1 MRFDGEGA
9 KLVGHLGIFGGGH
22 GLDEAQ
28 LFLRRALQRR
38 GVVMGGYL
46 RAVQVR
52 LLVMTMLAT
61 GASRESIAAEVRRRG
76 GYR

>member
-1 MRFDGEGA
+1 MVD
-9 KLVGHLGIFGGGH
+9 
-22 GLDEAQ
+22 
-28 LFLRRALQRR
+28 LQRR